1 MSGCCARGHPGDTT
15 VRSRAHAPPDGGH
28 GVALW
33 AGVLFRA
40 GCPVGGTSCAEGLGR
55 AAPASRTRVSASSGH
70 LSSLGGGGSPGRAS
84 SDLVHLVPAG
94 RRDRV
99 TSASLSWP
107 LASPRTCRLPRLFHA
122 DPPGRTCGSL
132 HAPQVPETPRRPP
145 SPQPAAHADRSSVSR
160 SVPRRCSHIPTGV
173 IPRHTRSLV
182 CLPVA
187 RPRTSRAITYEQSF
201 FGELWA
207 TQRFLQ
213 GATRGQLTASPVTFQ
228 LATLPG
234 GLSPALRPSAPAALS
249 LSHFADSLPSLSQS
263 PLLDSAP
270 AYLQP

>member
-1 MSGCCARGHPGDTT
+1 MRAGRRPHVGLWLPPLRATPGPPACTRSADLLTDFQARVPAGKETNSYFPRVLMSGCCARGHPGDTT

-28 GVALW
+28 GVAPW

-107 LASPRTCRLPRLFHA
+107 LASPRTCRLPCLFHA

-145 SPQPAAHADRSSVSR
+145 SPQPAAHADRSFVSR

-187 RPRTSRAITYEQSF
+187 RPRTSRAITY
-201 FGELWA
+201 
-207 TQRFLQ
+207 
-213 GATRGQLTASPVTFQ
+213 
-228 LATLPG
+228 
-234 GLSPALRPSAPAALS
+234 
-249 LSHFADSLPSLSQS
+249 
-263 PLLDSAP
+263 
-270 AYLQP
+270 